1 MIPAT
6 DNVTVRTFWEQ
17 RVDTNPGAPF
27 LVYGEQRFSYGEF
40 DASVNRLA
48 NGLLA
53 QGVGQGDKVAILLPS
68 DIRLLRLELAIQK
81 VGAVMVPMIPTLTHG
96 EITYVLRHCEP
107 SVLVTDSRG
116 HGVIADGGGLRIDHP
131 MRVFSF
137 GGAHQEVDSA
147 AQPVDAA
154 VLESDDAGRPPA
166 VSIAA
171 ADPMAIMYT
180 SGSTGKPKGVV
191 QPSAGFAA
199 AGRAIADRLGATG
212 ADNFFSC
219 LPLFHAA
226 ATHMLLAPAIAVG
239 ARFTLEPTFSRS
251 AFWGSVNR
259 SGGTITL
266 MMPAQL
272 SILMTAP
279 ARAEDR
285 AHCLRIVFSHIRPED
300 FCERFGV
307 EVCTTWAMTETCGL
321 GTLTAPHEGDLA
333 PKLIGGPMGAAE
345 IKIVDGEGQPVAVGE
360 LGELCFRHPD
370 VMREYYNDPE
380 NTARTLRDG
389 WVHSGDLCAMDERG
403 RAYFHGRI
411 KHIIKRAGENIAG
424 EEVEFAIAAHPAVEE
439 CITSGVEDPVYTE
452 EVHATVR
459 VGEGHDLSEQGIVE
473 WCSGRL
479 ADWKI
484 PRYITLA
491 DAELPKLAN
500 GKTDRQTIN
509 RNLDLSRAWDRSQ
522 HTSKVRS

>member
-1 MIPAT
+1 MMISARE
-6 DNVTVRTFWEQ
+6 DVTVRTFWEQ
-17 RVDTNPGAPF
+17 RVDAAPDAPF
-27 LVYGEQRFSYGEF
+27 LVYGDQRFSYGKF

-53 QGVGQGDKVAILLPS
+53 HGVGQGDKIALLLPS
-68 DIRLLRLELAIQK
+68 DIRLLRLQLAIQK
-81 VGAVMVPMIPTLTHG
+81 IGAVMVPMIPTLTHG

-107 SVLVTDSRG
+107 SVLVTDGRG
-116 HGVIADGGGLRIDHP
+116 YGVIADGGGLDVDHS
-131 MRVFSF
+131 MRVYSF
-137 GGAHQEVDSA
+137 GGE
-147 AQPVDAA
+147 PLDAA
-154 VLESDDAGRPPA
+154 DLESEEAGRPPA
-166 VSIAA
+166 LTITAT
-171 ADPMAIMYT
+171 DPMAIMYT

-191 QPSAGFAA
+191 QPSAGFVS
-199 AGRAIADRLGATG
+199 AGRAIAERLGATA

-226 ATHMLLAPAIAVG
+226 ATHMLMSPAIAVG

-251 AFWGSVNR
+251 GFWDQVRR

-266 MMPAQL
+266 VMPAQL

-279 ARAEDR
+279 PRDDDR
-285 AHCLRIVFSHIRPED
+285 EHSMRIVFSHIRPQD
-300 FCERFGV
+300 FCDRFGV

-321 GTLTAPHEGDLA
+321 GTLTAPFEGDHA
-333 PKLIGGPMGAAE
+333 PKLIGRPMGDAE
-345 IKIVDGEGQPVAVGE
+345 IKIADETGKPVAAGE
-360 LGELCFRHPD
+360 LGELCFRHPN
-370 VMREYYNDPE
+370 VMREYYNDPD

-389 WVHSGDLCAMDERG
+389 WVHSGDLCAMDDQG

-439 CITSGVEDPVYTE
+439 CVTSGVPDPIYTE

-459 VGEGHDLSEQGIVE
+459 LGDGHQWTEQDIIE
-473 WCSGRL
+473 WCSTQL

-491 DAELPKLAN
+491 SAELPKLAN
-500 GKTDRQTIN
+500 GKTDRRTIN
-509 RNLDLSRAWDRSQ
+509 RNLDLSRAWDRSK
-522 HTSKVRS
+522 HMN

>member
-1 MIPAT
+1 MIPVSE
-6 DNVTVRTFWEQ
+6 DVTVRTFWEQ
-17 RVDTNPGAPF
+17 RVDATPDAPF
-27 LVYGEQRFSYGEF
+27 LVYGEQRFSYAEF

-53 QGVGQGDKVAILLPS
+53 QGVGQGDKVALLLPS
-68 DIRLLRLELAIQK
+68 DMRLLRLQLAIQK

-116 HGVIADGGGLRIDHP
+116 YGVIADGGGLDIDHR
-131 MRVFSF
+131 MRAYSF
-137 GGAHQEVDSA
+137 GGGTPRPGDDS
-147 AQPVDAA
+147 QPLDAA
-154 VLESDDAGRPPA
+154 VLDSDDAGRPSGL
-166 VSIAA
+166 SIAPDDA
-171 ADPMAIMYT
+171 MAIMYT

-191 QPSAGFAA
+191 QPSVGFVA
-199 AGRAIADRLGATG
+199 AGRAIADRLGATE

-251 AFWGSVNR
+251 GFWEQVRR

-272 SILMTAP
+272 SILLTAP
-279 ARAEDR
+279 ARDDDR
-285 AHCLRIVFSHIRPED
+285 EHCMRIVFSHIRPED
-300 FCERFGV
+300 FCQRFGV

-333 PKLIGGPMGAAE
+333 PKLIGGPMGDGE
-345 IKIVDGEGQPVAVGE
+345 IKIVDGEGKPVAVGK
-360 LGELCFRHPD
+360 LGELCFRHPH
-370 VMREYYNDPE
+370 VMREYYNDPD
-380 NTARTLRDG
+380 NTARTLQDG
-389 WVHSGDLCAMDERG
+389 WVHSGDLCAMDDRG

-411 KHIIKRAGENIAG
+411 KNIIKRAGENIAG

-439 CITSGVEDPVYTE
+439 CVTSGVEDPIYTE

-459 VGEGHDLSEQGIVE
+459 VGEGHHLTEEGIIE
-473 WCSGRL
+473 WCSTRL

-484 PRYITLA
+484 PRYITLEA
-491 DAELPKLAN
+491 LELPKLAN

-509 RNLDLSRAWDRSQ
+509 RNLDLSQAWDRSK
-522 HTSKVRS
+522 HMS

>member
-1 MIPAT
+1 MIREN
-6 DNVTVRTFWEQ
+6 DDVTVRAFWEQ
-17 RVDTNPGAPF
+17 RVDSNPDAPF
-27 LVYGEQRFSYGEF
+27 LVYGAQRFSYGEF

-53 QGVGQGDKVAILLPS
+53 HGVGQGDKVAILLPS
-68 DIRLLRLELAIQK
+68 DIRLLRLQLAIQK

-96 EITYVLRHCEP
+96 EIMYVLRHCEP

-116 HGVIADGGGLRIDHP
+116 YGVIADGGGFSIDHQ
-131 MRVFSF
+131 MRAFSF
-137 GGAHQEVDSA
+137 GGGSQQANCDP
-147 AQPVDAA
+147 QPLDAA
-154 VLESDDAGRPPA
+154 VLESDDARRPA
-166 VSIAA
+166 ALSIAPT
-171 ADPMAIMYT
+171 DPMAIMYT

-191 QPSAGFAA
+191 QPSVGFVA
-199 AGRAIADRLGATG
+199 AGRAIADRLEATE

-226 ATHMLLAPAIAVG
+226 ATHMLLAPAIAIG

-251 AFWGSVNR
+251 AFWEQVNR

-279 ARAEDR
+279 AREADR
-285 AHCLRIVFSHIRPED
+285 AHSLRIVFSHIRPED

-321 GTLTAPHEGDLA
+321 GTLTAPREGDLA
-333 PKLIGGPMGAAE
+333 SKLIGGPLGDGE
-345 IKIVDGEGQPVAVGE
+345 IKIVDGDGEPVAVGE
-360 LGELCFRHPD
+360 LGELCFRHPH
-370 VMREYYNDPE
+370 VMREYYNDPD

-459 VGEGHDLSEQGIVE
+459 VGEGHHLTEQGIVE
-473 WCSGRL
+473 WCSTRL

-509 RNLDLSRAWDRSQ
+509 RSLDLSRAWDRSE

>member
-1 MIPAT
+1 MIPAN
-6 DNVTVRTFWEQ
+6 DNVTVRAFWEQ
-17 RVDTNPGAPF
+17 RVDTNPDAPF
-27 LVYGEQRFSYGEF
+27 LVYGQERFSYGEF
-40 DASVNRLA
+40 DASVNRVA

-53 QGVGQGDKVAILLPS
+53 EGVGQGDKVAILLPS
-68 DIRLLRLELAIQK
+68 DIRLLRLQLAIQK
-81 VGAVMVPMIPTLTHG
+81 IGAVMVPMIPTLTHG

-107 SVLVTDSRG
+107 SVLVTDNRG
-116 HGVIADGGGLRIDHP
+116 YGVIADGGGFSIDHK
-131 MRVFSF
+131 MRAFSF
-137 GGAHQEVDSA
+137 GGGFRQAGGDG
-147 AQPVDAA
+147 QPLDAA
-154 VLESDDAGRPPA
+154 VLESEDEGRPPA
-166 VSIAA
+166 LGIDP

-191 QPSAGFAA
+191 QPSNGFVA
-199 AGRAIADRLGATG
+199 AGRAIADRLGATE

-226 ATHMLLAPAIAVG
+226 ATHMLLSPAIAVG

-251 AFWGSVNR
+251 AFWEQVNR

-279 ARAEDR
+279 AREDDR
-285 AHCLRIVFSHIRPED
+285 AHSMRIVFSHIRPED

-333 PKLIGGPMGAAE
+333 PKLIGGPLGSGE
-345 IKIVDGEGQPVAVGE
+345 IKIVDGNGDRVAAGE
-360 LGELCFRHPD
+360 LGELCFRHPY
-370 VMREYYNDPE
+370 VMREYYNDPD
-380 NTARTLRDG
+380 NTARTLQDG

-439 CITSGVEDPVYTE
+439 CITSGVEDPIYTE

-459 VGEGHDLSEQGIVE
+459 VGEGHDLTEQGIIE
-473 WCSGRL
+473 WCSTLL

-484 PRYITLA
+484 PRYISLA

-509 RNLDLSRAWDRSQ
+509 RNLDVSRAWDRSK
-522 HTSKVRS
+522 HMGKATS